1 MKQNKL
7 PRDFMGI
14 VFYVLGWIIGMLLKG
29 VYHVVKF
36 IAMALYAGFK
46 RDRLN
51 RRLRLALQ
59 KIESAG
65 GAPEI
70 RAFGREELRHIAAS
84 VGLTNSRWH
93 KNEKVRRR
101 ISEALKTAG
110 ETAIEK
116 GDLSQIEA
124 PLWIDETSRIL
135 FANFE
140 RSLLTDQN
148 LPKKRRHRFSRKSS
162 MEKAPVNIEEH
173 RSKAIGEMKPGQ
185 PVVTELTVPKNRAS
199 DFATSELDPIHPN
212 LQPIANISSV
222 SATDWAD
229 NDDDTLSAQE

>member
-14 VFYVLGWIIGMLLKG
+14 VFYVLGWIIGILLKA
-29 VYHVVKF
+29 VYYTVKF

-59 KIESAG
+59 KIDG
-65 GAPEI
+65 DGAPEA

-84 VGLTNSRWH
+84 VGLTNSSWH

-101 ISEALKTAG
+101 ICEALKTAG

-135 FANFE
+135 FANFD
-140 RSLLTDQN
+140 RNLLTAQN
-148 LPKKRRHRFSRKSS
+148 SPNKKRHRFSR
-162 MEKAPVNIEEH
+162 
-173 RSKAIGEMKPGQ
+173 
-185 PVVTELTVPKNRAS
+185 
-199 DFATSELDPIHPN
+199 
-212 LQPIANISSV
+212 
-222 SATDWAD
+222 
-229 NDDDTLSAQE
+229 